1 MGKTKRWFAVVM
13 ALLLLAGTGAVT
25 AEQKANNYCP
35 DGFISVMAFGA
46 KGDGKTDN
54 TDAFKRAAQSS
65 KGIFVPAG
73 EFLISET
80 VQFDSKVMMGAGVG
94 KSVITFTGKD
104 ARKPIICAGSY
115 ASLRDLTLQ
124 FADGLVT
131 GKEKEG
137 DRTAILT
144 GGVWAFQRGAS
155 LRRVELRNVGTGVFS
170 PTFDN
175 KIFSDNPSV
184 KEACTFSATFEDVTV
199 RDFSFRGMD
208 FSAPVRTG
216 NVFRNL
222 YFTSK
227 YRANSAVYF
236 DHEESECVI
245 DGIVLEGVTAKQPVY
260 LGNLRAMKMGSL
272 ALYDVETTVAD
283 NGLVTFSGTNG
294 SIDSLV
300 IRDCRAGNVLFD
312 LERGYYWESG
322 GAVGSQTSFL
332 KIDTL
337 LLDTVTKSGIAG
349 KAFSFFARS
358 TLEIGKDQGGYVV
371 EIDRYLYDS
380 ANGDESA
387 YAALKTAG
395 KNLTVTKK
403 GASKL

>member
-1 MGKTKRWFAVVM
+1 MKHWKKWLVGVI
-13 ALLLLAGTGAVT
+13 ALTLLAGVGAVS
-25 AEQKANNYCP
+25 AEPKANSYCP
-35 DGFISVMAFGA
+35 DGFISVMVFGA
-46 KGDGKTDN
+46 KGDGKTDD
-54 TDAFKRAAQSS
+54 TEAFKMAAQSS

-73 EFLISET
+73 EFLISDSIK
-80 VQFDSKVMMGAGVG
+80 FDSKVMMGAGVG
-94 KSVITFTGKD
+94 KSIITFTGTNK
-104 ARKPIICAGSY
+104 RKPIICAGSY
-115 ASLRDLTLQ
+115 SSLRDLTLQ

-131 GKEKEG
+131 GSEKQG

-144 GGVWAFQRGAS
+144 GGNWAFQRGAS
-155 LRRVELRNVGTGVFS
+155 LRRVELRNVGTGIFA
-170 PTFDN
+170 PTGDD
-175 KIFSDNPSV
+175 KIHTDNPAV
-184 KEACTFSATFEDVTV
+184 KEAGPFSATFEDVTV

-208 FSAPVRTG
+208 FVTPVRTG

-245 DGIVLEGVTAKQPVY
+245 DGIVVEGVTAKQPVY
-260 LGNLRAMKMGSL
+260 FGNLRAMKLGSL
-272 ALYDVETTVAD
+272 ALYDVETTVVG

-300 IRDCRAGNVLFD
+300 VRNCRAGNVLFD
-312 LERGYYWESG
+312 LERGYYWEGG

-337 LLDTVTKSGIAG
+337 LLDTVTKSSIAG
-349 KAFSFFARS
+349 KTFSFFTRS
-358 TLEIGKDQGGYVV
+358 TLEIGKDQGSYVV

-380 ANGDESA
+380 ANGDVSA
-387 YAALKTAG
+387 YAALKTSG
-395 KNLTVTKK
+395 ENLTVTKK
-403 GASKL
+403 GASEL